1 MTGTLRLPAA
11 APTETDP
18 VLARAQFFLDL
29 EMLELTSTI
38 PQAAPRGEA
47 KY

>member
-1 MTGTLRLPAA
+1 MTGTLRLPATPA
-11 APTETDP
+11 AETDP

-38 PQAAPRGEA
+38 PQAPPRGEA